1 MNEYYVYEWFIVDT
15 NEVFYVGKGKGNRYK
30 EHKRRNKFFIDM
42 YSTHKCDVRKIYE
55 NLSEEDAFKK
65 EKELIA
71 YYRKNTNYRLS
82 NVCDGGEGSS
92 GWKPTEDFKK
102 KQSKIHKEQW

>member
-71 YYRKNTNYRLS
+71 YYRKKYKL
-82 NVCDGGEGSS
+82 
-92 GWKPTEDFKK
+92 
-102 KQSKIHKEQW
+102 